1 MAQTVDLLVKVQ
13 DAEAKVKLDKITND
27 IRKAQQLAQEGMTI
41 TSSSVKENADGL
53 VTAITK
59 YIDAEKRLIT
69 LKQQEYVVQEEIRDE
84 EGKITQE
91 RQTAIRD
98 TKTISTNYA
107 QIAKELSRM
116 KAESAKITAETERL
130 AQSAERAKAAFAKS
144 LTGKTRENYQN
155 GGYSAEFA
163 SEVQSATT
171 VAWQQYSAS
180 LTEAYQKQSQLN
192 AETSMFGQIS
202 DSAFAQ
208 YSSGAM
214 SAAVAQKDVN
224 TAQEQSVESIAHGIV
239 TAQKFFDTM
248 NGVGRQCGVT
258 ADEVSVFAELSDDAF
273 HKYAGGLMSASD
285 ANKTLKNSTKE
296 VTEETKKSR
305 GEFTLLNTVFLRLAH
320 TAISAVTRSFREALT
335 EMKNVDSELVV
346 VRKVSDAT
354 AEELSA
360 LKERAYEVGS
370 AYGVAASDYLSA
382 AAEMTRAGYRDQAGD
397 LAELATKLQLVGD
410 VSQDVANQ
418 FLIATDKSYKMNGN
432 YQKLSETIDKLNEI
446 DNNFAT
452 SFEKVADG
460 IGLLAP
466 VASQANVSFDEMAAA
481 IGTVTAVTQ
490 RSGTES
496 ARALRSLFLNIIKDT
511 NTEIE
516 DGVTWTVD
524 EINNLS
530 DALKKYAPDVVRA
543 AEATGELI
551 NPMEAVGA
559 LAQSYKEG
567 LLTNKDLFDI
577 VSGLGGKLRTSQLL
591 ALIQNWDMYN
601 EMLEKTANAAGSAD
615 KEVNNALDS
624 WNVKLNQ
631 LKNTFT
637 EFVEKSLSSDFVKGM
652 LDSVK
657 GLIEGFGSLGTVV
670 GILGSAFVAL
680 NISRVINWF
689 TQLGSSVKAIGGGF
703 KAVITVLANYKTAS
717 KAGAVGTEAFN
728 TALKGT
734 SLAASVAKIAI
745 TALAVAISAAIIAYN
760 KIDQSQKEKAEA
772 SEKLAQATGEE
783 SKRLDELYKKYLDAK
798 DGSEQQKK
806 ASDELREALDLE
818 AGSVENLSDKYKELS
833 AEKRKQSTA
842 DYYDSVLDRENLL
855 RRNLN
860 PFTSIFGGKIGKSS
874 KIDLN
879 KMFNDSQSGVA
890 IKDMLGIYAG
900 DWNEIFAKYN
910 KAESNAENLIG
921 LYTDINALLDKMK
934 IAREKGDSVPEQ
946 GFNILKN
953 WATQSEEYVNAYED
967 SWKSYVQAKAYE
979 DAWSD
984 STIKNIK
991 TQEDFDAA
999 LKKANQSGIRG
1010 YGDAMK
1016 LVLEQM
1022 FPQFAKKTEDV
1033 TEAVEEQADSIDGL
1047 TKKLEGATEALKNYK
1062 KALEGGEKGDTLKSY
1077 SEAYKKAV
1085 EMYEKGLTGS
1095 NQYMSAIDLL
1105 FGDVDDYEA
1114 AGELLGNAFV
1124 KAMFEGGGEDYGAN
1138 AANWIRENIDT
1149 LKGVALQEAE
1159 DGTFGLDFFDVDAF
1173 AESMG
1178 MSADAVWVLIDAL
1191 DAYNS
1196 RTVYT
1201 REQLFEFMGQVD
1213 NGLAKT
1219 VNLSEV
1225 INNLASEGKTKKQI
1239 KEIVEAIQDL
1249 ANTDGTITI
1258 EEPQNLD
1265 QTIDD
1270 IIELNNE
1277 ADKDKD
1283 MDVVLTSN
1291 SEEFFDGIKKEI
1303 EQINGTTIYIGL
1315 KTIDKPSLKEQPFV
1329 GGVGGGSKTFT
1340 NILTQ
1345 SQAEGTRYNRGGL
1358 SLVNEE
1364 GAELIYANGKAWIAG
1379 GGEPTIENLPVG
1391 AGVFNA
1397 KETREILTRS
1407 GIPSFLMGRTNREEP
1422 TLEGTGNYKVY
1433 NGATVGGLPK
1443 TDNGS
1448 GSQSGTSGKTPTET
1462 KLEDLL
1468 ESLNT
1473 YIDDLLKRAQ
1483 DALKAQTEAIDAQ
1496 IDALKRQHD
1505 AEENANDLEE
1515 LRLKILEAEKNLL
1528 DAENERTVRYFNQAT
1543 GQWEWMADQ
1552 KAVADARKKLE
1563 DAQKA
1568 YDDKI
1573 ADLEYEA
1580 QIQALQDQKDAL
1592 NDAYSSL
1599 SDNWDNIKEQIEDIV
1614 NGTEAVNITELLSK
1628 LGLTS
1633 ASGSVQDVQSLLSA
1647 ISAFESDVNAGKY
1660 NVNSVSLDT
1669 YTTDQILSMSHNGAV
1684 TNALSQLLGIS
1695 TADLSSNGQSVFSSS
1710 TATTVA
1716 GDTIYYINGI
1726 KLGSDEASKPLSE
1739 ILSVLP
1745 IYANH

>member
-1 MAQTVDLLVKVQ
+1 MDYKQSIEIGARVNSTQAKAELQSIDREIEKLKAKAAKGIDLVSSKETRDVSGNIQSIVDTYKTATGKIETYALRINKAGEAAFSVTSKDDNWLEKQTAAFEKALLKQ
-13 DAEAKVKLDKITND
+13 E
-27 IRKAQQLAQEGMTI
+27 QLA
-41 TSSSVKENADGL
+41 
-53 VTAITK
+53 
-59 YIDAEKRLIT
+59 KRL
-69 LKQQEYVVQEEIRDE
+69 
-84 EGKITQE
+84 
-91 RQTAIRD
+91 
-98 TKTISTNYA
+98 
-107 QIAKELSRM
+107 
-116 KAESAKITAETERL
+116 ESNKITA
-130 AQSAERAKAAFAKS
+130 K
-144 LTGKTRENYQN
+144 
-155 GGYSAEFA
+155 
-163 SEVQSATT
+163 
-171 VAWQQYSAS
+171 
-180 LTEAYQKQSQLN
+180 
-192 AETSMFGQIS
+192 TSMFAEIP
-202 DSAFAQ
+202 DDAFEK
-208 YSSGAM
+208 YSTGAM
-214 SAAVAQKDVN
+214 SADEANKSLAPSTEEVGNKAQK
-224 TAQEQSVESIAHGIV
+224 T
-239 TAQKFFDTM
+239 
-248 NGVGRQCGVT
+248 
-258 ADEVSVFAELSDDAF
+258 
-273 HKYAGGLMSASD
+273 GGQ
-285 ANKTLKNSTKE
+285 
-296 VTEETKKSR
+296 
-305 GEFTLLNTVFLRLAH
+305 FTLLNTILLRLAH
-320 TAISAVTRSFREALT
+320 TAISALTRAFRESLT
-335 EMKNVDSELVV
+335 EIKNVDTQLTTIS
-346 VRKVSDAT
+346 RIMQTNISD
-354 AEELSA
+354 LDA
-360 LKERAYEVGS
+360 LKNKAYEVGNQ
-370 AYGVAASDYLSA
+370 YGVLASDYLSA
-382 AAEMTRAGYRDQAGD
+382 AAAFTRAGYRDQAED
-397 LAELATKLQLVGD
+397 LAELSSKMQIAGQ
-410 VSQDVANQ
+410 VSAETANQ
-418 FLIATDKSYKMNGN
+418 LLIATDKAYGFNGSVTELSAVMDKMTIIDHN
-432 YQKLSETIDKLNEI
+432 Y
-446 DNNFAT
+446 AT
-452 SFEKVADG
+452 SVEKIAEG
-460 IGLLAP
+460 IGLVAP
-466 VASQANVSFDEMAAA
+466 IASQAHMSMDELIAAM
-481 IGTVTAVTQ
+481 GTITAVTQ
-490 RSGTES
+490 RSGSES
-496 ARALRSLFLNIIKDT
+496 ARALRALILSIIKDT
-511 NTEIE
+511 TTEIDE
-516 DGVTWTVD
+516 GVTWTVE
-524 EINNLS
+524 EINTLQ
-530 DALKKYAPDVVRA
+530 DALKMYAPEVVKA
-543 AEATGELI
+543 AEATGSLI
-551 NPMEAVGA
+551 DPMEAIAA
-559 LAQSYKEG
+559 LSKSYEEG
-567 LLTNKDLFDI
+567 LLTEAKLADI
-577 VSGLGGKLRTSQLL
+577 TSKLGGKLRSSQLL
-591 ALIQNWDMYN
+591 SLIQNYSGMYTQMMADMG
-601 EMLEKTANAAGSAD
+601 NAIGAVDNDVD
-615 KEVNNALDS
+615 KALQS
-624 WNVKLNQ
+624 WEVKLNQ
-631 LKNTFT
+631 LKNNFAK
-637 EFVEKSLSSDFVKGM
+637 FVQDSLSSEM
-652 LDSVK
+652 IK
-657 GLIEGFGSLGTVV
+657 GLIDGVNWLISGFGNLGTVI
-670 GILGSAFVAL
+670 GIVSGAFVAL
-680 NISRVINWF
+680 NITRIIGWF
-689 TQLGSSVKAIGGGF
+689 TNLGKSVTALGGGF
-703 KAVITVLANYKTAS
+703 KNLILVLTNYKTAS
-717 KAGAVGTEAFN
+717 RAGAVGTEAFN
-728 TALKGT
+728 TALEGT
-734 SLAASVAKIAI
+734 SLAASVAQIAI

-772 SEKLAQATGEE
+772 SEKLAKATGEE
-783 SKRLDELYKKYLDAK
+783 SKRLDELYQKYLDAK

-934 IAREKGDSVPEQ
+934 VAREKGDSVPEQ

-999 LKKANQSGIRG
+999 LNKANQSGIRG

-1022 FPQFAKKTEDV
+1022 FPQFAKKTEDA

-1213 NGLAKT
+1213 DGLAKT

-1329 GGVGGGSKTFT
+1329 GGVGGGGKTFT

-1407 GIPSFLMGRTNREEP
+1407 GIPSFLRGRTNREEP

-1599 SDNWDNIKEQIEDIV
+1599 SDNWDSIKEQIEDIV

-1647 ISAFESDVNAGKY
+1647 ISAFESDVSAGKY